1 MADYEFLTACRFY
14 VCVQTSTSKVPDG
27 VDAIFLDFKGLKA
40 TQKVV
45 EACEVT
51 PVGEVVRTKIPGNL
65 TYGNIT
71 LRRGISKSM
80 ALWDWFD
87 QVSEKKWGKQRL
99 DSTNF
104 YVRIFDQSG
113 RETVRY
119 EFENAWPTSYKIADL
134 STRST
139 DFEIEELEIAFEKFK
154 RVK

>member
-1 MADYEFLTACRFY
+1 MADFEFLTACRFY
-14 VCVQTSTSKVPDG
+14 VCVKTSTSKVPDG

-45 EACEVT
+45 EACEVI
-51 PVGEVVRTKIPGNL
+51 PGGEVIRTKIPGNL

-80 ALWDWFD
+80 ALWDWFN

-99 DSTNF
+99 DEAKF
-104 YVRIFDQSG
+104 YVSIFNQSG
-113 RETVRY
+113 EENARY
-119 EFENAWPTSYKIADL
+119 EFGNAWPTSYKIADL
-134 STRST
+134 SARST